1 MKGIYSLCFVLMIM
15 LICQDASGQT
25 RDSLIIRTNGTKF
38 FQGDSIYFDATL
50 QYKDVKDAACTI
62 NLIIEQIATG
72 RRWKYRYPI
81 LNGYLGAGIKID
93 SSMTDGNYAFNF
105 LLQPQF
111 FSLKGKIKNTD
122 FKEDR
127 IKYMLCTKTMQM
139 TSDTID
145 LLENNIFNTGRMLFQ
160 DSAII
165 IFSRLSKKRNDLNI
179 ELESAIDSIYQP
191 IISVTRLIHIGNA
204 DSIEFK
210 KFKKDSTQY
219 QYSNSFEPKGNLLT
233 AVTVQAKAKKL
244 VDVFAGEHVSSL
256 FSSDD
261 AVQFD
266 GLESESISRSADI
279 MSFIRSRVAGFEVE
293 IDEFGSKKLKKRK
306 HQSDIYINEI
316 KVTEDELD
324 DINPSDVA
332 MIKVFRP
339 GTPVAFS
346 SGEGGAIVVYTKI
359 GSYQKN
365 TGNHYTFQLRGY
377 SALDLLWK

>member
-1 MKGIYSLCFVLMIM
+1 MKVIYSLCFVLMTM
-15 LICQDASGQT
+15 LICQDTSGQT
-25 RDSLIIRTNGTKF
+25 SDSLIIRTNGTNF

-50 QYKDVKDAACTI
+50 QYKDVKDAASTI

-72 RRWKYRYPI
+72 RRWKYRYPM

-145 LLENNIFNTGRMLFQ
+145 LLENNSFNTGRMLFQ

-191 IISVTRLIHIGNA
+191 IISVIIG
-204 DSIEFK
+204 
-210 KFKKDSTQY
+210 
-219 QYSNSFEPKGNLLT
+219 
-233 AVTVQAKAKKL
+233 
-244 VDVFAGEHVSSL
+244 
-256 FSSDD
+256 
-261 AVQFD
+261 
-266 GLESESISRSADI
+266 
-279 MSFIRSRVAGFEVE
+279 
-293 IDEFGSKKLKKRK
+293 
-306 HQSDIYINEI
+306 
-316 KVTEDELD
+316 
-324 DINPSDVA
+324 
-332 MIKVFRP
+332 
-339 GTPVAFS
+339 
-346 SGEGGAIVVYTKI
+346 
-359 GSYQKN
+359 
-365 TGNHYTFQLRGY
+365 
-377 SALDLLWK
+377 